1 MIATGSSVGC
11 AFGQGAALVSAGT
24 HQSVAVDEIELDRSN
39 PRIRKFLEM
48 YGQQPTPEQIFLAL
62 GAGNDDDAGS
72 STSTT
77 FEKLKQSILTNGG
90 IIQPVILNRRADT
103 SLVCVEGNT
112 RVALY
117 KHFAQTGVK
126 GVWSH
131 IPALVHDEID
141 DASVHAIRLQVHL
154 VGTRPWD
161 PYSKAKYLYELR
173 TQEHLPFA
181 TIVDYCGGR
190 QTEVVESINAYSD
203 MEQYYRPVVGDD
215 GDFDTTRFS
224 GFIELQKP
232 GVKQAIS
239 AAAFDLTDFSTWIH
253 EGKLFPLQ
261 KVRVLPRILRNDK
274 AREIFLKHG
283 ARKAEAVLEKPD
295 LNKTLQEAEIGQL
308 ARALVGRIAALQ
320 YEEQQRIQADPGGYT
335 AQALIDAQTEL
346 AKLLKWLGLT
356 A

>member
-1 MIATGSSVGC
+1 
-11 AFGQGAALVSAGT
+11 
-24 HQSVAVDEIELDRSN
+24 
-39 PRIRKFLEM
+39 M
-48 YGQQPTPEQIFLAL
+48 YGQDPTPDQIFLAL
-62 GAGNDDDAGS
+62 GAGNDDEAGS

-77 FEKLKQSILTNGG
+77 FEKLKQSIITNGG
-90 IIQPVILNRRADT
+90 IIQPVILNRRTDGT
-103 SLVCVEGNT
+103 LVCVEGNT

-117 KHFAQTGVK
+117 KHFQRTGTK
-126 GVWSH
+126 GSWTH

-141 DASVHAIRLQVHL
+141 EASVHAIRLQIHL

-190 QTEVVESINAYSD
+190 QTEVVESINAYAD
-203 MEQYYRPVVGDD
+203 MEQYYRPLIGDD

-224 GFIELQKP
+224 GFVELQKP
-232 GVKQAIS
+232 GIKQAVS
-239 AAAFDLTDFSTWIH
+239 VAGFDFSDFAAWIH

-261 KVRVLPRILRNDK
+261 KVRVLPRILRNEK

-295 LNKTLQEAEIGQL
+295 LSRTLQEAEIGQL
-308 ARALVGRIAALQ
+308 ARALLGRIAALT
-320 YEEQQRIQADPGGYT
+320 YSEQQRISADPGGET
-335 AQALIDAQTEL
+335 AQALLEAQTEL
-346 AKLLKWLGLT
+346 ANLTKSLGLAT
-356 A
+356 

>member
-1 MIATGSSVGC
+1 MVN
-11 AFGQGAALVSAGT
+11 AGK
-24 HQSVAVDEIELDRSN
+24 HQSVVVDDIELDRSN

-48 YGQQPTPEQIFLAL
+48 YGNDPTPDQIFLAL
-62 GAGNDDDAGS
+62 GAGNDDEGGA

-90 IIQPVILNRRADT
+90 IIQPVILNRSQEG

-117 KHFAQTGVK
+117 KHFQKTGVK
-126 GVWSH
+126 GNWTH

-141 DASVHAIRLQVHL
+141 EASVHAIRLQIHL

-173 TQEHLPFA
+173 TQDHLPFA

-190 QTEVVESINAYSD
+190 QTEVVESINAYAD
-203 MEQYYRPVVGDD
+203 MEQYYRPLIGDD

-224 GFIELQKP
+224 GFVELQKP
-232 GVKQAIS
+232 GIKQAITV
-239 AAAFDLTDFSTWIH
+239 AGFDFSDFATWIH

-274 AREIFLKHG
+274 ARDIFLKHG
-283 ARKAEAVLEKPD
+283 ARKAEAILEKPD
-295 LNKTLQEAEIGQL
+295 LSRTLQEAEIGQL
-308 ARALVGRIAALQ
+308 ARALLGRIAALP
-320 YEEQQRIQADPGGYT
+320 YAEYQRIGADPGGET
-335 AQALIDAQTEL
+335 AQALLEAQAEL
-346 AKLLKWLGLT
+346 ANLTKSLGLAT
-356 A
+356 

>member
-1 MIATGSSVGC
+1 MVKS
-11 AFGQGAALVSAGT
+11 GT
-24 HQSVAVDEIELDRSN
+24 HASIAVDDIELDRSN

-48 YGQQPTPEQIFLAL
+48 YGDQPTPEQIFLAL
-62 GAGNDDDAGS
+62 GAGNDDDSGN

-77 FEKLKQSILTNGG
+77 FEKLKQSIITNGG
-90 IIQPVILNRRADT
+90 IIQPVILNRRADDT
-103 SLVCVEGNT
+103 LVCVEGNT

-117 KHFAQTGVK
+117 KHFIKTGVK
-126 GVWSH
+126 GNWTE

-161 PYSKAKYLYELR
+161 PYSKAKYLHELR

-190 QTEVVESINAYSD
+190 QTEVVEHINAYAD
-203 MEQYYRPVVGDD
+203 MEEHYRPIVSDD
-215 GDFDTTRFS
+215 GSFDTTRFS
-224 GFIELQKP
+224 GFIELQKA
-232 GVKQAIS
+232 GIKQAVT
-239 AAAFDLTDFSTWIH
+239 AAGFTLSDFARWIH
-253 EGKLFPLQ
+253 EGKLYPLQ
-261 KVRVLPRILRNDK
+261 KVRVLPRILRHDK

-308 ARALVGRIAALQ
+308 ARALIARIAGLTWS
-320 YEEQQRIQADPGGYT
+320 ESQRLMADPGCET
-335 AQALIDAQTEL
+335 AQALIEAQGEL
-346 AKLLKWLGLT
+346 ARLNKSLGLMS
-356 A
+356 

>member
-1 MIATGSSVGC
+1 V
-11 AFGQGAALVSAGT
+11 VSAGN
-24 HQSVAVDEIELDRSN
+24 HASVPVEDIELDRSN

-48 YGQQPTPEQIFLAL
+48 YGDDPTPEQIFLAL
-62 GAGNDDDAGS
+62 GAGNDDEAGA

-77 FEKLKQSILTNGG
+77 FEKLKQSIITNGG
-90 IIQPVILNRRADT
+90 IIQPVILNRRKDG

-117 KHFAQTGVK
+117 KHFGSTNVK
-126 GVWSH
+126 GSWSH

-141 DASVHAIRLQVHL
+141 EASVHAIRLQVHL
-154 VGTRPWD
+154 VGIRPWD

-173 TQEHLPFA
+173 TQDHLPFG

-190 QTEVVESINAYSD
+190 QTEVAESINAYSD

-224 GFIELQKP
+224 GFVELQKP
-232 GVKQAIS
+232 GVKQAIT
-239 AAAFDLTDFSTWIH
+239 AAGFDLSDFARWIH
-253 EGKLFPLQ
+253 EGKLYPLQ
-261 KVRVLPRILRNDK
+261 KVRVLPRILRNEK
-274 AREIFLKHG
+274 AREIFLKQG

-295 LNKTLQEAEIGQL
+295 LNRTLQEAEIGQL

-320 YEEQQRIQADPGGYT
+320 YEEQQRIQADPGGDT
-335 AQALIDAQTEL
+335 AQALVDANGEL
-346 AKLLKWLGLT
+346 GKLLKWLGLSN
-356 A
+356 

>member
-1 MIATGSSVGC
+1 MV
-11 AFGQGAALVSAGT
+11 AAGKHELIS
-24 HQSVAVDEIELDRSN
+24 VDEIELDRSN

-48 YGQQPTPEQIFLAL
+48 YGDEPTPEQIFLAL
-62 GAGNDDDAGS
+62 GAGNDDENSS

-77 FEKLKQSILTNGG
+77 FEKLKQSIITNGG
-90 IIQPVILNRRADT
+90 IIQPVILNRREDG

-117 KHFAQTGVK
+117 KNFGSTGVK
-126 GVWSH
+126 GSWTH
-131 IPALVHDEID
+131 IPSLVHDEID
-141 DASVHAIRLQVHL
+141 EASVHAIRLQVHL

-190 QTEVVESINAYSD
+190 QTEVSESINAFAD

-224 GFIELQKP
+224 GFVELQKP
-232 GVKQAIS
+232 GVKQAIT
-239 AAAFDLTDFSTWIH
+239 AAGFDFTDFAKWIH
-253 EGKLFPLQ
+253 DGKLFPLQ

-274 AREIFLKHG
+274 ARETFLKLG
-283 ARKAEAVLEKPD
+283 ARKAEALLEKPD
-295 LNKTLQEAEIGQL
+295 LTRTLQEAEIGQL
-308 ARALVGRIAALQ
+308 ARALVGRIASMQ
-320 YEEQQRIQADPGGYT
+320 YEEQQRIQGDPGGDT
-335 AQALIDAQTEL
+335 AQALVDAQSEL
-346 AKLLKWLGLT
+346 AKLLTWLRLSN
-356 A
+356 